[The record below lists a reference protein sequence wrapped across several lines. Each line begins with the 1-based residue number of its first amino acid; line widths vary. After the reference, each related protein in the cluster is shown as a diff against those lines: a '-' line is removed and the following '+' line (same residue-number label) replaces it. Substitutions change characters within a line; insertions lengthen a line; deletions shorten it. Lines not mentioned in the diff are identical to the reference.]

1 MTRYNAYLN
10 KLNRL
15 KRVENLHHHKAKPMF
30 SEASQKEWHEP
41 FYFSTTWFPL
51 QMVSTLGRLRTFP
64 TCPFMFSKWVL

>member
-1 MTRYNAYLN
+1 MTRYNAYL
-10 KLNRL
+10 KLNRV

-30 SEASQKEWHEP
+30 SEAPQKEWHEP
-41 FYFSTTWFPL
+41 FYFSTTWFPK

>member
-30 SEASQKEWHEP
+30 SEAPQKEWHEP
-41 FYFSTTWFPL
+41 FYFSTTF
-51 QMVSTLGRLRTFP
+51 QVSQTNGKYPR
-64 TCPFMFSKWVL
+64 